1 VETLH
6 AYGPTGPGSVIL
18 ELGEHVGA
26 LILEVPS
33 ALAGREIDISPIS
46 GGPRTHSMVR
56 ERSTAAGVSYAAV
69 YPNLPA
75 TDYVI
80 WRDETTPAATVAV
93 SPARPTTYRW
103 P

>member
-1 VETLH
+1 VETAH

-26 LILEVPS
+26 LILEVPPG
-33 ALAGREIDISPIS
+33 LAGQEIEISPTS
-46 GGPRTHSMVR
+46 GGKRTHSMVR
-56 ERSTAAGVSYAAV
+56 ERRTAAGTSYAAV
-69 YPNLPA
+69 YPNLPVA
-75 TDYVI
+75 SYVI
-80 WRDETTPAATVAV
+80 WRDETTPVATVNV